1 MATKKTKAPVK
12 KQAVKKQATKSKSV
26 SAKKITD
33 LVDSARELAEN
44 QILSIEIVA
53 EQDVV
58 IQEPTTPTPI
68 IEPVTPAPIKEPE
81 IIMTTPDA
89 FNSVMGDDVPT
100 TIVSVNTQ
108 PTISDQQ
115 RALNAIDGL
124 KEKIQFNIHQKQAE
138 VAKEKEVVAEILEEK
153 VEKIVKVAVAL
164 DPLLIE
170 ENIFTNFIASR
181 PGVFEVN
188 HFELANTGINVG
200 RFEQFE
206 ARIGKYKLTRV
217 YMGGPW
223 AFTIIN

>member
-1 MATKKTKAPVK
+1 MATKKTKAPAK

-53 EQDVV
+53 EQDVA
-58 IQEPTTPTPI
+58 IQEPTIPTPI
-68 IEPVTPAPIKEPE
+68 IEPLTPAPIKEPE

-89 FNSVMGDDVPT
+89 FNSVTGDDVPEM
-100 TIVSVNTQ
+100 IKSEYVK
-108 PTISDQQ
+108 PLISDQE
-115 RALNAIDGL
+115 RALNVVAQI
-124 KEKIQFNIHQKQAE
+124 KKKIHFNIHKKDNNE
-138 VAKEKEVVAEILEEK
+138 VARPVIDTVVEEK
-153 VEKIVKVAVAL
+153 IEEIAEVAVAL
-164 DPLLIE
+164 DPLLVE

>member
-44 QILSIEIVA
+44 QILSIEIVE
-53 EQDVV
+53 EQDIA

-68 IEPVTPAPIKEPE
+68 IEPLTPAPIKEPE
-81 IIMTTPDA
+81 IIMTTSDA
-89 FNSVMGDDVPT
+89 FNSVMGDDVPEM
-100 TIVSVNTQ
+100 IKSEYVE
-108 PTISDQQ
+108 PLISDQQ
-115 RALNAIDGL
+115 RALNVVAQI
-124 KEKIQFNIHQKQAE
+124 KKKIHFNIHKKDNDE
-138 VAKEKEVVAEILEEK
+138 VARPVIDVVEEK
-153 VEKIVKVAVAL
+153 IEEVAVAVAL
-164 DPLLIE
+164 DPLLVE

>member
-1 MATKKTKAPVK
+1 MATKKTKAPAK
-12 KQAVKKQATKSKSV
+12 KAAKKTTPKSKSV
-26 SAKKITD
+26 SAKNITD

-53 EQDVV
+53 EQDVA

-68 IEPVTPAPIKEPE
+68 IEPVIPAPIKEPE
-81 IIMTTPDA
+81 IIMTTSDA
-89 FNSVMGDDVPT
+89 FNSVMGDDVPEM
-100 TIVSVNTQ
+100 IKSEYVE
-108 PTISDQQ
+108 PLISDQQ
-115 RALNAIDGL
+115 RALNVVAQI
-124 KEKIQFNIHQKQAE
+124 KKKIHFNIHKKDNYE
-138 VAKEKEVVAEILEEK
+138 VARPVIDVVEEK
-153 VEKIVKVAVAL
+153 IEEVAVAVAL
-164 DPLLIE
+164 DPLLVE

-206 ARIGKYKLTRV
+206 ARIGKYKLTRI

>member
-1 MATKKTKAPVK
+1 MATKKTKAPAK
-12 KQAVKKQATKSKSV
+12 KAAKKTTPKSKSV
-26 SAKKITD
+26 SAKNITD

-53 EQDVV
+53 EQDVA

-68 IEPVTPAPIKEPE
+68 IEPVIPAPIKEPE
-81 IIMTTPDA
+81 IIMTTSDA
-89 FNSVMGDDVPT
+89 FNSVMGDDVPEM
-100 TIVSVNTQ
+100 IKSEYVE
-108 PTISDQQ
+108 PLISDQQ
-115 RALNAIDGL
+115 RALNVVAQI
-124 KEKIQFNIHQKQAE
+124 KKKIHFNIHKKDNDE
-138 VAKEKEVVAEILEEK
+138 VARPVIDVVEEK
-153 VEKIVKVAVAL
+153 IEEVAVAVAL
-164 DPLLIE
+164 DPLLVE

-206 ARIGKYKLTRV
+206 ARIGKYKLTRI